1 MRQAILV
8 FADPFRFKG
17 FDVGGGGRWGG
28 RLRGDKVE
36 R

>member
-17 FDVGGGGRWGG
+17 FDVGGEGGGEGEAVEG
-28 RLRGDKVE
+28 RQG
-36 R
+36 

>member
-17 FDVGGGGRWGG
+17 FDVGGEGGGG
-28 RLRGDKVE
+28 GGGG
-36 R
+36 